1 MPNPAGSPSEITTR
15 LVTLPER
22 KGGGAVIDGQT
33 IAGVATPEPPRARK
47 NSLYLISLA
56 IVVGLPIAVTA
67 IYLMA
72 IASNRYTSEF
82 RVAIRTV
89 EPLRGVGIPALLG
102 LAGAGQTGTDS
113 HAVTQYLQ
121 SWEAF
126 AELDKMAHLRSIYS
140 DKAIDWWSRLDASE
154 PVEGAVRYWRRMMSA
169 HYEAS
174 TGTIIVRVTA
184 FAPADTLSIAR
195 MALSISEALVNRMS
209 QRVRVD
215 TVGFAEA
222 EVNKAEQRLFIANQ
236 ALRQLRDQEHILD
249 PRKEAEASLALA
261 SRLRDEISRLR
272 IELILQRSSL
282 NENSLPVTNT
292 KDRIAALEKELERVN
307 SELTSVPASKAKP
320 LSGIIGTFD
329 QLENDRTFAEK
340 AYQSALSSLETA
352 RMDASRQQAYLATI
366 VQPDLPQE
374 PSFPQPLL
382 GTVSVLIV
390 TLMLW
395 GILLITIFAV
405 REHL

>member
-1 MPNPAGSPSEITTR
+1 MPNLASGSLEIATR
-15 LVTLPER
+15 FVKLPKR
-22 KGGGAVIDGQT
+22 KGGGDVIDGQT
-33 IAGVATPEPPRARK
+33 IEGVGSPETPGARR
-47 NSLYLISLA
+47 NSLYIVSFA
-56 IVVGLPIAVTA
+56 IIVALPVIVAA
-67 IYLMA
+67 FYLMA
-72 IASNRYTSEF
+72 VASNRYTSEF

-89 EPLRGVGIPALLG
+89 EPLHGVGIPALLG
-102 LAGAGQTGTDS
+102 LSGASQTGNNS

-126 AELDKMAHLRSIYS
+126 AELDKLVHLRPIYS
-140 DKAIDWWSRLDASE
+140 ANAIDWWSRLDASE
-154 PVEGAVRYWRRMMSA
+154 PVEVAVRYWRRMTSA

-174 TGTIIVRVTA
+174 TGTIIVGVTA
-184 FAPADTLSIAR
+184 FSPEDALNVAR

-209 QRVRVD
+209 QRVRLD

-222 EVNKAEQRLFIANQ
+222 EVTKAEQRLIAANQ
-236 ALRQLRDQEHILD
+236 ALRQLRDKEHILD

-261 SRLRDEISRLR
+261 SRLREEISRLR
-272 IELILQRSSL
+272 IELVLQRSSL
-282 NENSLPVTNT
+282 NENSLAVSGT
-292 KDRIAALEKELERVN
+292 KDRIGALEKELERVN
-307 SELTSVPASKAKP
+307 SEVTSAPSSNAKP

-329 QLENDRTFAEK
+329 QVENDRVFAEK

-374 PSFPQPLL
+374 PSFPRPIS
-382 GTVSVLIV
+382 GTASVLLV

-395 GILLITIFAV
+395 GIFLITVFAI